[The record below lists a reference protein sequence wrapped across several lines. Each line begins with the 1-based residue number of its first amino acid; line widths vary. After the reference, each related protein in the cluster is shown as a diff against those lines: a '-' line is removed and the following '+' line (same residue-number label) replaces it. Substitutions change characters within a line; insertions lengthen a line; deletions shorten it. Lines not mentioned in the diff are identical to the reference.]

1 MQHFEK
7 DFLDFF
13 KELAANNN
21 KDWFDLN
28 RKRYEK
34 NIKNTFKSFVETI
47 IERLSKHDESL
58 KEVEAKDCIFRINR
72 DIRFSNDKSPYK
84 LHSSAVIGTNG
95 KKSTAGNG
103 IYLEL
108 SPEHFRIYGGI
119 YEINKDDL
127 LIIREG
133 IADNLNEFKKLYTE
147 KKFKQ
152 YFGEI
157 RGEKNKIIPKHLKE
171 AREKE
176 SLIFNKQFYFFTELP
191 AETILNDNLADTIE
205 EVYLVTKPLQDFFT
219 EILK

>member
-1 MQHFEK
+1 MQHFDK

-21 KDWFDLN
+21 KEWFDLN

-34 NIKNTFKSFVETI
+34 SVKNSFKSFVETMI
-47 IERLSKHDESL
+47 QHFSKYDPSL
-58 KEVEAKDCIFRINR
+58 KDVEAKDCIFRINR
-72 DIRFSNDKSPYK
+72 DIRFSNDKTPYK
-84 LHSSAVIGTNG
+84 LHASAVIGSNG

-103 IYLEL
+103 IYIEL
-108 SPEHFRIYGGI
+108 SPEHFRVYGGI

-133 IADNLNEFKKLYTE
+133 IADNLSEFKKLYSDN
-147 KKFKQ
+147 KFKK

-171 AREKE
+171 IGE
-176 SLIFNKQFYFFTELP
+176 SEPLIFNKQFYFFTELP
-191 AETILNDNLADTIE
+191 AETILNDNFVETIE
-205 EVYLVTKPLQDFFT
+205 EMYLITKPLQDFFK